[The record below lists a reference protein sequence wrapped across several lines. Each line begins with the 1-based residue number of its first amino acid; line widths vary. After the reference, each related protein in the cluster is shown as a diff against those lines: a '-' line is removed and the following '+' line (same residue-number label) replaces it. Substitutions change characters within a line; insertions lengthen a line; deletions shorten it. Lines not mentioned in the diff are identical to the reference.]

1 MLGHADVKRE
11 HMIKFT
17 IVRNVTV
24 EEIYEV
30 VAATPL
36 EAIALAEAG
45 EGLDETIKVGVG
57 SFKIVNVLPGSE
69 R

>member
-1 MLGHADVKRE
+1 
-11 HMIKFT
+11 MIKFT
-17 IVRNVTV
+17 LVRRVTV

-30 VAATPL
+30 VAETPL

-45 EGLDETIKVGVG
+45 VGLNESFEVSAG
-57 SFKIVNVLPGSE
+57 SFGIVNSEPGYY

>member
-1 MLGHADVKRE
+1 
-11 HMIKFT
+11 MIKFT

-45 EGLDETIKVGVG
+45 EGLNETTKVGVG

>member
-36 EAIALAEAG
+36 EAIALAEDG
-45 EGLDETIKVGVG
+45 VGLNECIKVGVG
-57 SFKIVNVLPGSE
+57 SFKIVNSEPGFD